1 MPGKIVTS
9 VSYRTDDVKKKDT
22 VLLQNTM
29 NKIQRLNNAIHLHS
43 LLKEGPAAIPHRF
56 TRLGK
61 T

>member
-1 MPGKIVTS
+1 
-9 VSYRTDDVKKKDT
+9 
-22 VLLQNTM
+22 M

-43 LLKEGPAAIPHRF
+43 LLKEGPEAIPHRF